1 MLDSRQF
8 RGDRLEALAAALAR
22 RGTRLNKGRIRDLEA
37 ERKRLQTEL
46 EALRAEHKRHSQ
58 EAMQNARQAD
68 LEARRNARQRMA
80 SLALSLQAVQ
90 TEFQEL
96 LETIPN
102 VPDASAPDGGREQ
115 DNQCLRRWGTVR
127 TMDFPVRD
135 HVFLGEA
142 LGGLHLQA
150 AARMSGARFAVLSGA
165 LAQLHRALV
174 QFMLDIHIR
183 RYGYTEINAPC
194 LIQAHSC
201 FGTGQLPK
209 FAEDLFYVPEQE
221 LYLSPTGE
229 VPVTNLVREQIL
241 DGRTLPR
248 RYVCHSVCF
257 RSEAGSHGKDVRGLI
272 RQHQFEKVELVQLCR
287 AQESRQLLE
296 ELTEHAEAVLQA
308 LELPYRVMTLCA
320 GELGFSAAKT
330 YDLEVWLPGQDCYR
344 EISSCSN
351 FTDFQARRLK
361 ARWREPGQGKKTE
374 FLHTLNGSA
383 LAVGRTLV
391 AVLENGQDREGC
403 IALPEALH
411 PYMNGTRV
419 LKPPA

>member
-8 RGDRLEALAAALAR
+8 RGNRLETLATALAR
-22 RGTRLNKGRIRDLEA
+22 RGTQLDRERIRGLEE
-37 ERKRLQTEL
+37 ERKRLQTGL

-58 EAMQNARQAD
+58 RAPGGAQAED
-68 LEARRNARQRMA
+68 LETRRHTRQRMA
-80 SLALSLQAVQ
+80 TLALSLQAVQ

-102 VPDASAPDGGREQ
+102 VPDASVPDGDSEQ

-150 AARMSGARFAVLSGA
+150 ATRMSGARFAVLSGS

-174 QFMLDIHIR
+174 QFMLDIHTQ

-194 LIQAHSC
+194 LVQAHSC

-209 FAEDLFYVPEQE
+209 FADDLFYVPKQE

-241 DGRTLPR
+241 NGNTLPQ

-272 RQHQFEKVELVQLCR
+272 RQHQFEKVELVQLCQ
-287 AQESRQLLE
+287 AQESPQLLE

-330 YDLEVWLPGQDCYR
+330 YDLEVWLPGQGCYR
-344 EISSCSN
+344 EVSSCSN
-351 FTDFQARRLK
+351 FTDFQARRMK

-391 AVLENGQDREGC
+391 AVLENGQARDGR
-403 IALPEALH
+403 ITLPEVLH
-411 PYMNGTRV
+411 PYMGGTRV
-419 LKPPA
+419 LKPQA